1 MGGRDADA
9 MDDGR
14 KEPLTIE
21 RIPAAIR
28 RAQCRQAGSEGQLLK
43 QVRQAYKGKVV
54 AGHNLEID

>member
-1 MGGRDADA
+1 